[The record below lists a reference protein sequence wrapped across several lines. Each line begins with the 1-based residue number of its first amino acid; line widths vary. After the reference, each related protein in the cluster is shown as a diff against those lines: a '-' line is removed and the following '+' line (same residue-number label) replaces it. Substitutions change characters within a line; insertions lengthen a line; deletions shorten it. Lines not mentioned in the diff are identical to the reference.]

1 MEKNI
6 NHNYLYKNVKV
17 NIVLA
22 FCMILLVSSVSAM
35 STTYEDSIFMGGGY
49 FFGNISVNDLIV
61 RSGQSIHLA
70 GVTFSNEGL
79 FTSVDTDWGIHVD
92 DEKTAFLGIYAHNG
106 TDETIANLIL
116 EAGEENNASI
126 FNIIKT
132 NFQFDSGG
140 VAFINE
146 DGHMSSFVQ
155 HNTFFNWG
163 HYDNLTKDEFGNA
176 QGLIGV
182 QSLMVLNDTTL
193 KMNGEIIAEYFIGD
207 GSLLTGITS
216 HDKDKI
222 VPNTGVGSLTAMD
235 NSLIWEVNG
244 TNRFV
249 IDILKIFQFS
259 PDGVKWTQL
268 TDSSYRY
275 YDGNGWRT
283 IINNNEYSIK
293 SPSRSNEVVVENE
306 KIRLRIGTNYFDMTS
321 TDLTYKGSTIQTAA
335 FKGINNGLAELDASG
350 IVPTSQLPGYVDAI
364 VEYDNLTFLIT
375 TDPQE
380 SNKLYITID
389 DNKIFRYTG
398 TAGSYSEISS
408 TVVLGSTMTTAYRGD
423 RGLIA
428 YEHSQEEHASG
439 DGTGDVVGP
448 IDSIDYRVPTF
459 DGYTGKLL
467 RQSPVSISDAGIM
480 LGVTNMII
488 DDLVYDGNSISR
500 TGVGG
505 SIVFADTV
513 TGITSDDGSYIAVM
527 DGVMTFFDLTRDRFY
542 IDPWE
547 AKLISPD
554 GTNALTIDNDG
565 NAFDGT
571 LEIRANAP
579 HISIQKD
586 DGKGIIEWRSTEGVR
601 TGWMGFGAS
610 GDTDM
615 SFRNEQEGSANIQFM
630 PKNGDGTGIIENW
643 GYTKLGGENT
653 VAIKMKKITG
663 TTSAS
668 SNGVININHG
678 LTADKI
684 LTINGII
691 EIVVVG
697 DSNIFI
703 PLQYEGGGANYD
715 WDLYFDETMVYV
727 INAGPMITS
736 SSVELLITYEA

>member
-1 MEKNI
+1 MLKPKI
-6 NHNYLYKNVKV
+6 KLGV
-17 NIVLA
+17 IIA
-22 FCMILLVSSVSAM
+22 CMLFLSVTVSA
-35 STTYEDSIFMGGGY
+35 SINYRVNGELVFTTDQNMYAY
-49 FFGNISVNDLIV
+49 NNLSVWDLEV
-61 RSGQSIHLA
+61 RSGGSIHLA
-70 GVTFSNEGL
+70 GATFSNEGM
-79 FTSVDTDWGIHVD
+79 FTSVDTDWGIHND
-92 DEKTAFLGIYAHNG
+92 KEPTAFLGIYAHNG
-106 TDETIANLIL
+106 TEETIANLIL
-116 EAGEENNASI
+116 EAGEEDNSSV

-132 NFQFDSGG
+132 NGQFAGG
-140 VAFINE
+140 SLALINE
-146 DGHMSSFVQ
+146 DGKMSSYVQ

-163 HYDNLTKDEFGNA
+163 HFENLTKDEYGNVE
-176 QGLIGV
+176 GLTGV

-207 GSLLTGITS
+207 GSLLTNIST
-216 HDKDKI
+216 HDSDKI
-222 VPNTGVGSLTAMD
+222 IPNTGVGSAVIID
-235 NSLIWEVNG
+235 NSFIYEDG
-244 TNRFV
+244 TRNRFV
-249 IDILKIFQFS
+249 IDILKIYQFS
-259 PDGVKWTQL
+259 PDGIKWTQL
-268 TDSSYRY
+268 SDFSYRY
-275 YDGNGWRT
+275 YDGNGWRQV
-283 IINNNEYSIK
+283 INDNEYAIK
-293 SPSRSNEVVVENE
+293 SPSLLNEVIIQDDFV
-306 KIRLRIGTNYFDMTS
+306 RLKVGTDKLDITS
-321 TDLTYKGSTIQTAA
+321 SYLRYKGADVQTSAY
-335 FKGINNGLAELDASG
+335 KGIVNGIAELDASG
-350 IVPTSQLPGYVDAI
+350 IVPISQLPGYVDAI

-439 DGTGDVVGP
+439 DGVGDVIGP

-459 DGYTGKLL
+459 DGYDGKLL

-505 SIVFADTV
+505 SIVFTDTV

-542 IDPWE
+542 IDPTE
-547 AKLISPD
+547 IKLVSID
-554 GTNALTIDNDG
+554 GSKALTVDNG
-565 NAFDGT
+565 GIAIDGT
-571 LEIRANAP
+571 LNIRANAP

-601 TGWMGFGAS
+601 TGWFGKGAS

-615 SFRNEQEGSANIQFM
+615 SWRNEQDGSANIQLM
-630 PKNGDGTGIIENW
+630 PMDGNGLGIIENW

-668 SNGVININHG
+668 STGVININHG

-684 LTINGII
+684 LTINGVI
-691 EIVVVG
+691 EIIVVG

-715 WDLYFDETMVYV
+715 WDLYFDETKVYV
-727 INAGPMITS
+727 INAGSMITS
-736 SSVELLITYEA
+736 SSVKLLITYEA